1 MLTSKTAEVAGGRRG
16 RPPGTSRREL
26 ELIAL
31 RLFTEQGFD
40 NTTIEQIAAEAG
52 VSKRTFFRYFGSKT
66 SVLWSEFDH
75 EVDVIRAALAGVPAG
90 VPMMDAIRRAVV
102 AANHYGPQD
111 VPELRMRMNLIGNV
125 PALQSSAALHYDAW
139 ERAITDFAATRRGQP
154 ADSLYPL
161 AVGRATLAAC
171 RAAYDR
177 WSARADADLTFYL
190 DAALA
195 ALAAGFKP
203 VVIQAS
209 AQALGQDIPR
219 HVSTSTLVSS
229 TALLEC
235 GHPPPLIAT
244 AAGPG
249 PPLPPCAAGRVSYLR
264 ESFRGNPSR
273 QYVLSM
279 LSAVTIRA

>member
-1 MLTSKTAEVAGGRRG
+1 VLTGTASTSGAAEVAGGRRG

-66 SVLWSEFDH
+66 SVLWS
-75 EVDVIRAALAGVPAG
+75 VIRAALAGVPAG

-102 AANHYGPQD
+102 AANHYGPHD

-139 ERAITDFAATRRGQP
+139 ERAISDFAAIRTGQA

-195 ALAAGFKP
+195 ALAAGFDP
-203 VVIQAS
+203 DVIRAS
-209 AQALGQDIPR
+209 AQALSQEVPR
-219 HVSTSTLVSS
+219 RIST
-229 TALLEC
+229 
-235 GHPPPLIAT
+235 
-244 AAGPG
+244 
-249 PPLPPCAAGRVSYLR
+249 
-264 ESFRGNPSR
+264 
-273 QYVLSM
+273 
-279 LSAVTIRA
+279 